1 MKRTTKGKRGSLRRI
16 AAMAAGMLMCL
27 LLAVPGVAVLAE
39 QAQEGDTSGDAAA
52 YELNYSGLTAKLD
65 NVYYDVEFAYSNPG
79 YLYNATPTTGDIH
92 LSYETI
98 EEEHDFTDPANTM
111 NGLVRAKTFSKP
123 DYAYEGNYWYIYG
136 NHIAGSGNRN
146 FYTAG
151 QTTAI
156 DYSVTD
162 NKFTVTKDGTPVDDT
177 EFSGYTG
184 NTVTLEGLDA
194 DGACYI
200 ATSVSNGG
208 YQSAKVTNFK
218 MTDAEGYDL
227 GFAFNQKNLTSSSS
241 QRYGITGQTITL
253 KAPADADIYAL
264 GLYGDDGQKLD
275 VEITEPSEGIYTFTM
290 PAQNVTVKEEQWP
303 AYTLEYTGAVAKMDN
318 VYYDIEFEYN
328 ANGYLYNETP
338 TAGDIHL
345 SFDTITEEHNFTNMN
360 GVVRGTGFSDIVS
373 AYVGNYW
380 LVYGNHVAGS
390 GNRSFHQA
398 GASTVI
404 DYSTTDH
411 KFTITIDGVVVSE
424 TGMSGFVG
432 NTVTLE
438 QVDTTAAESGT
449 GYIAI
454 NSSNGG
460 YQSAHVTNFKM
471 TDADGY
477 DLGFA
482 FSTHNLTSSSS
493 QRYGI
498 AGKTITLKV
507 DEGDGFK
514 ELAFYNEAGER
525 LDIDAAA
532 QGGGIYTFTMPEE
545 NVSVEAVTYVDSADF
560 YGSYYNAEKG
570 ETIVIGEESGIRSA
584 QGFVAYTV
592 KIASDDSIDMTA
604 EESTISGT
612 ILGETITVDGSVY
625 TMLRS
630 YFVTFVYNDGVTA
643 ETRVTVDSGEYKVT
657 KPADPTREGYV
668 FKGWVTADGTA
679 FDFNSVVDR
688 SITLYASWEPE
699 GGVTEPE
706 ESKSGCGGTL
716 YASAIGA
723 ASLVLLAAAT
733 GVIIVGRKS

>member
-92 LSYETI
+92 LSYDTI
-98 EEEHDFTDPANTM
+98 EEEHDFTTPEKLM
-111 NGLVRAKTFSKP
+111 NGLVRAKTFAQP
-123 DYAYEGNYWYIYG
+123 DYAYVGNFWYIYG
-136 NHIAGSGNRN
+136 NFVIGSDNRS
-146 FYTAG
+146 FYSEG
-151 QTTAI
+151 QTTTI

-162 NKFTVTKDGTPVDDT
+162 HKFTVKMDGAGMD
-177 EFSGYTG
+177 EQFGEA
-184 NTVTLEGLDA
+184 NTNGSVTLEGLDA

-227 GFAFNQKNLTSSSS
+227 GFAFNQTNLTSSSS

-253 KAPADADIYAL
+253 KAAADADIYAL
-264 GLYGDDGQKLD
+264 ALYGDDGEKLD
-275 VEITEPSEGIYTFTM
+275 VEITETSEGVYTFTM

-303 AYTLEYTGAVAKMDN
+303 AYTLDYTGAVAKMDN
-318 VYYDIEFEYN
+318 VYYDIEFEYS
-328 ANGYLYNETP
+328 ADGYLYNATP
-338 TAGDIHL
+338 TAGDIRV

-380 LVYGNHVAGS
+380 LVYGNHIAGS

-398 GASTVI
+398 GATTII

-411 KFTITIDGVVVSE
+411 KFTVTIDGVVVSE
-424 TGMSGFVG
+424 TGMSGFAG

-438 QVDTTAAESGT
+438 QVDTAAAESGS
-449 GYIAI
+449 GYVAI
-454 NSSNGG
+454 SSSNGG
-460 YQSAHVTNFKM
+460 YQNAKVTNFKM

-507 DEGDGFK
+507 DEGEGFK
-514 ELAFYNEAGER
+514 ELAFYNDAGER

-532 QGGGIYTFTMPEE
+532 QGDGVYTFTMPEE
-545 NVSVEAVTYVDSADF
+545 NISVEAVTYVDNADF

-592 KIASDDSIDMTA
+592 QIASDNSIDMTA
-604 EESTISGT
+604 EGSTLSGS
-612 ILGETITVDGSVY
+612 ILGETITVDGAVY
-625 TMLRS
+625 TLLRS

-657 KPADPTREGYV
+657 KPDDPTREGYV

-706 ESKSGCGGTL
+706 ESGGCGGTL

-733 GVIIVGRKS
+733 GVIFVGRKS